1 MHRVGWKAGRGD
13 EVPSLGVEPLDVLG
27 DAAELKAQERRPEL
41 GAEQLRVVA
50 LRAAARRAEGAVR
63 PEALNGDD
71 HAHAQADGAGPR
83 LHEVDPEV
91 RVQGDIVGERDAG
104 RGWGSV
110 SVLQEAAEARGWG
123 THKAWLCECWRG
135 ECVWMR
141 GG

>member
-1 MHRVGWKAGRGD
+1 MGWKTGRGD

-27 DAAELKAQERRPEL
+27 DAAELESQERRPEL

-71 HAHAQADGAGPR
+71 HAHAQADGPGPR

-91 RVQGDIVGERDAG
+91 RVQGDVVGERDTGGAC
-104 RGWGSV
+104 GSV
-110 SVLQEAAEARGWG
+110 SVLQGAAETREWD
-123 THKAWLCECWRG
+123 THKA
-135 ECVWMR
+135 
-141 GG
+141 